1 MFLSQILLLAG
12 AILTAVFLTTACL
25 KVPKNRPITGC

>member
-1 MFLSQILLLAG
+1 MFLSQILLLVG
-12 AILTAVFLTTACL
+12 SVMTASFLATGCL